1 MEIRLIK
8 PSDNRF
14 ALSHIYEESW
24 RYAYK
29 GIIPQAYLDS
39 IPTGRWAANF
49 DQAEMNTI
57 VMIQN
62 DIFIGTTSFC
72 KSRFPEFKEFGEIV
86 SLYLLPEYMGNGY
99 GKYLLKAAVE
109 GLIRLGYRNI
119 FLWVLVENYR
129 ARSFYEKAGFKPTNH
144 YLNDSIG
151 GRDLREVQYRFC
163 TDSCV

>member
-1 MEIRLIK
+1 MEIRLMI

-72 KSRFPEFKEFGEIV
+72 KSRYPEFKEFGEIV
-86 SLYLLPEYMGNGY
+86 SLYMLPEYMGNGY
-99 GKYLLKAAVE
+99 GKHLLNAAVD
-109 GLIRLGYRNI
+109 GLIRLGYCDI
-119 FLWVLVENYR
+119 FLWVLEENYR

-151 GRDLREVQYRFC
+151 GRDLWEVQYRFC
-163 TDSCV
+163 TNSCV